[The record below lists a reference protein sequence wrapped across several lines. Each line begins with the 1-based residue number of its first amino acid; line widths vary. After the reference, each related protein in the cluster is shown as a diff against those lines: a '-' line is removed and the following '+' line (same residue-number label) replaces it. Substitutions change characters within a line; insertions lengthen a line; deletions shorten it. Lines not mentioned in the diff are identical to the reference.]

1 MILRSPD
8 GSLVE
13 VDDADAQGLAARGY
27 TPVESPGQSTSVV
40 DDRTGRVVD
49 MSSADRRT
57 VIGRPD
63 VREATP
69 AEIREQQLSDE
80 YGDAPVRTLV
90 EGALSSATFGLSD
103 YAFDQEG
110 LEQRRARNPG
120 AALAGNIGGVLLPWG
135 AGGLV
140 AKAGKAA
147 AARIAPAAARLA
159 EGGVVARAA
168 GKALPTVTQGVT
180 EGALYGGGQ
189 SAVKVALSDD
199 PLTVERVF
207 SEIGQGMWDG
217 TKWGAVGGL
226 GGAGV
231 EALATGGRALVGKGR
246 AALAERQAAKAALS
260 APKAAPTPSI
270 TDEAFDA
277 VTAKPPT
284 RVAAADD
291 AVKAELGQARAAAQA
306 ERAAVTEAQTAAQAK
321 ALAESDEAVKAWQ
334 AKAEG
339 VAPRFREKFESMDTE
354 AARLLKWSE
363 KAAATTDDVA
373 RAEAIAAARAELSAA
388 RAANREGLGFD
399 RVETAQIGKR
409 GKELARKG
417 PKAYTWTRSD
427 DEIMQLAGTGE
438 SRAAIQRQEAALA
451 NLRKAVDGKELA
463 PINPLAVLD
472 EATPPA
478 VDVDALMSKAAATVP
493 TENLAKFEARVAQLE
508 PLVGPGS
515 RQAAKLEHAKKV
527 ITAAEAAGMTATREQ
542 IEAAAKA
549 AGYDLPFGQLPA
561 NAQTAI
567 TAQYY
572 QATAKA
578 MRKADQAAAR
588 AVQAENRAA
597 RAAANGAEASGG
609 LASEAMGA
617 AAGVATDW
625 LVGGLLGPVV
635 SGLLGGRLGRV
646 LKDQLFAGT
655 TGKLAEKAMQVGEKA
670 AKGVDAV
677 LRGAQKSAAYV
688 PRTARAVLQSA
699 QVNPREPDEG
709 KGKSLADAYRATS
722 ASLARAVA
730 DEMGTR
736 AAIAAN
742 LAHATA
748 SDPVLGAR
756 LEQHAMD
763 RLTFLA
769 SKMPKDPGLGPS
781 IGRQSTYRPSD
792 AEMSRWARY
801 VAAADDPIGA
811 LTDEMTSGALTL
823 ETVETVETLY
833 PAIYADVQ
841 TQLIE
846 RAGQLQ
852 IDLSWPQRLTLSTFF
867 GVPVDSVM
875 RPEMVAM
882 LQANYA
888 PSDPPDTNT
897 KGFAPS
903 RLGSAPTPAPT
914 EAQRLS
920 G

>member
-1 MILRSPD
+1 MAEGEDRVLVVSPD
-8 GSLVE
+8 GVGGTI
-13 VDDADAQGLAARGY
+13 DRAQLPAALARGFR
-27 TPVESPGQSTSVV
+27 VEAPEET
-40 DDRTGRVVD
+40 
-49 MSSADRRT
+49 
-57 VIGRPD
+57 
-63 VREATP
+63 RE
-69 AEIREQQLSDE
+69 RELQRE
-80 YGDAPVRTLV
+80 YGDAPVRTAV

-103 YAFDQEG
+103 AIIGGVDAEG

-120 AALAGNIGGVLLPWG
+120 AALVGNVAGVFVPGG
-135 AGGLV
+135 AGSLV

-159 EGGVVARAA
+159 EGGAVARAA

-231 EALATGGRALVGKGR
+231 EAIATGGRALVGKGR
-246 AALAERQAAKAALS
+246 AALAERQAAKAAAS

-270 TDEAFDA
+270 TDEAFEA

-284 RVAAADD
+284 RVGAADD
-291 AVKAELGQARAAAQA
+291 AVKAELGEARAAAQA

-321 ALAESDEAVKAWQ
+321 ALGESDEAVKAWQ

-373 RAEAIAAARAELSAA
+373 RVEAITAARSELAAA

-399 RVETAQIGKR
+399 RVETAQVGKR

-417 PKAYTWTRSD
+417 PKAYTWTRAD

-472 EATPPA
+472 EAKPPT
-478 VDVDALMSKAAATVP
+478 VDVDALMTQAAASVP

-527 ITAAEAAGMTATREQ
+527 IASAESAGMTATREQ

-578 MRKADQAAAR
+578 MRKADRAAAAAAR
-588 AVQAENRAA
+588 AEGRALQAAP
-597 RAAANGAEASGG
+597 ASGG
-609 LASEAMGA
+609 FASEAMGA

-646 LKDQLFAGT
+646 LKDSLFAGT
-655 TGKLAEKAMQVGEKA
+655 SGKLAEKAMQVGEKA
-670 AKGVDAV
+670 AKSVDAI

-748 SDPVLGAR
+748 SEPALGAR
-756 LEQHAMD
+756 LEQRAVD
-763 RLTFLA
+763 RLAFLA

-811 LTDEMTSGALTL
+811 LTDEMTAGALSL

-852 IDLSWPQRLTLSTFF
+852 VELSWPQRLTLSTFF

-882 LQANYA
+882 LQSNYA
-888 PSDPPDTNT
+888 PSDPPDTNS